1 MVALLF
7 PGVAG
12 VLSMVFIYEE
22 VCGGPIPPKTM
33 LIGLATRV
41 GCGCLGASGVL
52 SMVFGHC
59 KLFPRGF
66 VAGRNGN
73 HA

>member
-1 MVALLF
+1 MF

-33 LIGLATRV
+33 LIGLLPGLVADA
-41 GCGCLGASGVL
+41 LEL
-52 SMVFGHC
+52 Q
-59 KLFPRGF
+59 LF
-66 VAGRNGN
+66 
-73 HA
+73 